1 MTIATPSPVRGR
13 HALPSDYAALLG
25 LVQAD
30 GLMRRRYLYYAVKIS
45 LLVTALAAIAVGF
58 FLLGDSWFQL
68 ILAAAIGI
76 VLTQFGFLGHD
87 AAHRQIFSSGPA
99 NEMLASVVGGLLVGM
114 SSTWWTKKHTR
125 HHAAPNQ
132 IGKDPDIAPTVVRF
146 YPPERRQQSRLVAFM
161 TAHQGWWFF
170 PVLIF
175 EGINLHQQSVRTL
188 LARGHVKRRWLELSL
203 LTVRIFG
210 YLALLFLFLPPGLAF
225 GFLAVQ
231 LSVFGVYLGCS
242 FAPNHKGM
250 PLVPKD
256 MSIDFFRR
264 QVLMS
269 RNVGEGRTVT
279 FLLGGL
285 NFQIEHHLFPSM
297 PRPTLRR
304 AQPIVREFC
313 RTRSVTY
320 TDVGLF
326 TSYGI
331 VVRYLN
337 RVGLRARDPFQC
349 PLVAA
354 YRSVD

>member
-1 MTIATPSPVRGR
+1 
-13 HALPSDYAALLG
+13 
-25 LVQAD
+25 
-30 GLMRRRYLYYAVKIS
+30 
-45 LLVTALAAIAVGF
+45 
-58 FLLGDSWFQL
+58 
-68 ILAAAIGI
+68 
-76 VLTQFGFLGHD
+76 
-87 AAHRQIFSSGPA
+87 
-99 NEMLASVVGGLLVGM
+99 MLASVVGGLLVGM

-132 IGKDPDIAPTVVRF
+132 IDKDPDIAPTVVRF
-146 YPPERRQQSRLVAFM
+146 YPPDSRQRSRLLAFI

-188 LARGHVKRRWLELSL
+188 FARGHVKRRWLELSL
-203 LTVRIFG
+203 LSVRIFG
-210 YLALLFLFLPPGLAF
+210 YLAVLFLFLPIGLAF
-225 GFLAVQ
+225 AFLAVQ

-313 RTRSVTY
+313 RSSVGDLHRRRAVHLLRHRRPLPEPGRAASQGSVPMPAGRGVPPSRMSGIRSTY
-320 TDVGLF
+320 
-326 TSYGI
+326 
-331 VVRYLN
+331 
-337 RVGLRARDPFQC
+337 LRCTLWSHA
-349 PLVAA
+349 
-354 YRSVD
+354 

>member
-13 HALPSDYAALLG
+13 HSQSSDYAALLG
-25 LVQAD
+25 LVQAE
-30 GLMRRRYLYYAVKIS
+30 GLMRRRSLYYAVKIS
-45 LLVTALAAIAVGF
+45 LLVTALAAIGVGF

-76 VLTQFGFLGHD
+76 LLTQFGFLGHD

-132 IGKDPDIAPTVVRF
+132 IGKDPDIAPTVIRF
-146 YPPERRQQSRLVAFM
+146 YPPDSGQRSRLLAFM
-161 TAHQGWWFF
+161 MAHQGWWFF

-188 LARGHVKRRWLELSL
+188 FARGHIKRRWLELSL

-210 YLALLFLFLPPGLAF
+210 YLAVLFLFLPIGLAF

-354 YRSVD
+354 YRPVD